1 MFKDT
6 KRVAIIRQSEKHR
19 LYNGQKKNVDRRT
32 NNDAKQKQ

>member
-19 LYNGQKKNVDRRT
+19 LYNGQQCGQKD
-32 NNDAKQKQ
+32 KQ